1 MSFSINRRQLLA
13 GAAAI
18 SASALMPW
26 ATRLWADAPEDVSQ
40 REIHDFLMLSEQL
53 TGKSQ
58 LNAKIAGRA
67 YQGLL
72 SLSDEFPQQMR
83 QLIEALK
90 SAEITDMRQFK
101 TFAAQQPDAVVKTAI
116 DIISAWY
123 LGYTGT
129 IDGNLNRNTA
139 QFVTYTGALMYR
151 PTLDATV
158 IPTYSRGH
166 TNYWESPPATIAT
179 D

>member
-1 MSFSINRRQLLA
+1 MTFTMNRRQLLA
-13 GAAAI
+13 GVAAL
-18 SASALMPW
+18 SASAMMPW
-26 ATRLWADAPEDVSQ
+26 ATRLWADAPGEVSQ
-40 REIHDFLMLSEQL
+40 REIHDFLMLSERL
-53 TGKSQ
+53 TGKPQ

-72 SLSDEFPQQMR
+72 GLSADFPQRMH
-83 QLIEALK
+83 QLIEAMEE
-90 SAEITDMRQFK
+90 AELTDMRHFK
-101 TFAAQQPDAVVKTAI
+101 AFAAQYPESVARTAI

-129 IDGNLNRNTA
+129 IDGNLARNTA

-166 TNYWESPPATIAT
+166 TNYWESPPSTIAT